1 MNLTPAQLA
10 TLKAAILANTNA
22 IPAGQPFAGVQ
33 VKDVPNNSDGNL
45 AVAGWYNQTAAP
57 QFVVWRD
64 VPMEAVLNAYTPAN
78 MTPVDAVPTTPQL
91 TVTVYQAR
99 AQACQCKQINFQNLT
114 LGRSVAPMKRS
125 GYRAGL
131 QDCLTNI
138 PSGANGALL
147 AANWVAVRDAAKFDA
162 RYIEAMFATGTG
174 SSATPGDL
182 VVEGLL
188 DAASVGAALNLP

>member
-64 VPMEAVLNAYTPAN
+64 VP
-78 MTPVDAVPTTPQL
+78 D
-91 TVTVYQAR
+91 R
-99 AQACQCKQINFQNLT
+99 K
-114 LGRSVAPMKRS
+114 SV
-125 GYRAGL
+125 
-131 QDCLTNI
+131 
-138 PSGANGALL
+138 
-147 AANWVAVRDAAKFDA
+147 V
-162 RYIEAMFATGTG
+162 
-174 SSATPGDL
+174 
-182 VVEGLL
+182 
-188 DAASVGAALNLP
+188 